1 MIGVYV
7 FFFFL
12 VIRFSV
18 TLFNFIS
25 RPFLFK
31 SALKHKELVSILIPA
46 RNEERNMAK
55 LLTSLAQEDYPNLE
69 ILVLDDGSTDATAA
83 ICASFAAKDIQFKV
97 LTGQALPEGWLG
109 KNYACHQLAKEA
121 KGTYWVFLDA
131 DTWVQPG
138 FIAALI
144 HRMKIR
150 RLDLLS
156 IFPTQEMRT
165 FGEHLFVPL
174 INYVLLNLLPLR
186 LVQLSKN
193 LLFSAANGQCMAFD
207 AASYRQNKWHEHV
220 KANVVEDIEIMRA
233 VKFWGGD
240 GEVLLDRG
248 FISSR
253 MYCGFSE
260 ALEGFSKNVLLGF
273 GNSIFVIS
281 VYLFLLVVAPLL
293 LIFFVD
299 IRLSL
304 FALSLILLSR
314 VMIALLSGQSLW
326 KSIVLHPLQLLSFV
340 LLAFVAAQKKLT
352 RSSTWKGR
360 NVA

>member
-7 FFFFL
+7 VFFFL

-31 SALKHKELVSILIPA
+31 STQNHQELVSVLIPA
-46 RNEERNMAK
+46 RNEERNIAK
-55 LLTSLAQEDYPNLE
+55 LLTSLAQEEYPNLE

-83 ICASFAAKDIQFKV
+83 ICASFSTKDNRIKV
-97 LTGQALPEGWLG
+97 LTGQALAEGWLG

-121 KGTYWVFLDA
+121 KGSYLVFLDA

-138 FIAALI
+138 FLAAVI
-144 HRMKIR
+144 HRMKTR

-165 FGEHLFVPL
+165 FGEQLLVPL
-174 INYVLLNLLPLR
+174 INFVLLNLLPLR

-193 LLFSAANGQCMAFD
+193 LLFSAANGQCMVFD
-207 AASYRQNKWHEHV
+207 AASYRQNQWHEQV

-233 VKFWGGD
+233 VKVWGGD

-253 MYCGFSE
+253 MYSGFSE
-260 ALEGFSKNVLLGF
+260 ALEGFSKNVLVGF
-273 GNSIFVIS
+273 GNSIFVMG

-314 VMIALLSGQSLW
+314 VMIALLSRQSLW
-326 KSIVLHPLQLLSFV
+326 KSIVLHPLQMLSFV
-340 LLAFVAAQKKLT
+340 LLASVAAQKKLT
-352 RSSTWKGR
+352 RSNTWKGR
-360 NVA
+360 NVS

>member
-7 FFFFL
+7 VFFFL

-31 SALKHKELVSILIPA
+31 STQHHQELVSVLIPA
-46 RNEERNMAK
+46 RNEERNIAK
-55 LLTSLAQEDYPNLE
+55 LLTSLAQEEYPNLE

-83 ICASFAAKDIQFKV
+83 ICASFAAKDNRIKV
-97 LTGQALPEGWLG
+97 LTGQALAEGWLG

-121 KGTYWVFLDA
+121 KGSYLVFLDA

-138 FIAALI
+138 FFAAVI
-144 HRMKIR
+144 HRMKTR

-156 IFPTQEMRT
+156 IFPRQEMRT
-165 FGEHLFVPL
+165 FGEQLLVPL
-174 INYVLLNLLPLR
+174 INFVLLNLLPLR

-193 LLFSAANGQCMAFD
+193 LLFSAANGQCMVFD
-207 AASYRQNKWHEHV
+207 AASYRQNKWHEQV

-233 VKFWGGD
+233 VKVWGGD

-253 MYCGFSE
+253 MYSGFSE
-260 ALEGFSKNVLLGF
+260 ALEGFSKNVLVGF
-273 GNSIFVIS
+273 GNSIFVMS

-314 VMIALLSGQSLW
+314 VMIALLSRQSLW
-326 KSIVLHPLQLLSFV
+326 KSIVLHPLQMLSFV
-340 LLAFVAAQKKLT
+340 LLASVAAQKKLT
-352 RSSTWKGR
+352 RSNTWKGR
-360 NVA
+360 NVS

>member
-7 FFFFL
+7 VFFFL

-31 SALKHKELVSILIPA
+31 STQNHQELVSVLIPA
-46 RNEERNMAK
+46 RNEERNISK
-55 LLTSLAQEDYPNLE
+55 LLTSLAQEEYPNLE

-83 ICASFAAKDIQFKV
+83 ICASFSTKDNRIKV
-97 LTGQALPEGWLG
+97 LTGQALAEGWLG

-121 KGTYWVFLDA
+121 KGSYLVFLDA

-138 FIAALI
+138 FLAAVI
-144 HRMKIR
+144 HRMKTR

-165 FGEHLFVPL
+165 FGEQLLVPL
-174 INYVLLNLLPLR
+174 INFVLLNLLPLR
-186 LVQLSKN
+186 LVKLSKN
-193 LLFSAANGQCMAFD
+193 LLFSAANGQCMVFD
-207 AASYRQNKWHEHV
+207 AASYRQNQWHEQV

-233 VKFWGGD
+233 VKVWGGD

-253 MYCGFSE
+253 MYSGFAE
-260 ALEGFSKNVLLGF
+260 ALEGFSKNVLVGF
-273 GNSIFVIS
+273 GNSIFVMS
-281 VYLFLLVVAPLL
+281 MYLFLLVVAPLL

-299 IRLSL
+299 IRLCL
-304 FALSLILLSR
+304 FALSLIVLSR
-314 VMIALLSGQSLW
+314 VMIALLSRQSLW
-326 KSIVLHPLQLLSFV
+326 KSIVFHPLQMLSFV

-360 NVA
+360 NVS

>member
-7 FFFFL
+7 VFFFL

-31 SALKHKELVSILIPA
+31 STQPHQELVSVLIPA

-55 LLTSLAQEDYPNLE
+55 LLTSLAEEDYPNLE

-83 ICASFAAKDIQFKV
+83 ICASFAAKDNRIIV
-97 LTGQALPEGWLG
+97 HTGQPLAEGWLG

-121 KGTYWVFLDA
+121 KGSYLVFLDA

-138 FIAALI
+138 FFAAVI
-144 HRMKIR
+144 HRMKTH

-156 IFPTQEMRT
+156 IFPTQEMHT
-165 FGEHLFVPL
+165 FGEKLLVPL
-174 INYVLLNLLPLR
+174 INFVLLNLLPLR

-193 LLFSAANGQCMAFD
+193 LLFSAANGQCMVFD
-207 AASYRQNKWHEHV
+207 AASYHQNKWHEHV

-233 VKFWGGD
+233 VKVWGGD

-253 MYCGFSE
+253 MYSGFSE
-260 ALEGFSKNVLLGF
+260 ALEGFSKNVLIGF
-273 GNSIFVIS
+273 GNSIFVIT
-281 VYLFLLVVAPLL
+281 VYLFLLVVAPFL
-293 LIFFVD
+293 LIFFID

-326 KSIVLHPLQLLSFV
+326 KSIVLHPLQMLSFV
-340 LLAFVAAQKKLT
+340 LLASVAAQKKLT

-360 NVA
+360 NVS

>member
-7 FFFFL
+7 VFFFL

-31 SALKHKELVSILIPA
+31 STQHHQELVSVLIPA
-46 RNEERNMAK
+46 RNEEWNIAK
-55 LLTSLAQEDYPNLE
+55 LLTSLAQDEYPNLE

-83 ICASFAAKDIQFKV
+83 ICASFATKDNRIKV
-97 LTGQALPEGWLG
+97 LTGQDLAEGWLG

-121 KGTYWVFLDA
+121 KGSYLVFLDA

-138 FIAALI
+138 FLAAVI
-144 HRMKIR
+144 HRMKTR

-165 FGEHLFVPL
+165 FGEQLLVPL
-174 INYVLLNLLPLR
+174 INFVLLNLLPLR

-193 LLFSAANGQCMAFD
+193 LLFSAANGQCMVFD
-207 AASYRQNKWHEHV
+207 AASYRQNQWHEQV

-233 VKFWGGD
+233 VKVWGGD

-253 MYCGFSE
+253 MYSGFSE
-260 ALEGFSKNVLLGF
+260 ALEGFSKNVLVGF
-273 GNSIFVIS
+273 GNSIFVMG

-314 VMIALLSGQSLW
+314 VMIALLSRQSLW
-326 KSIVLHPLQLLSFV
+326 KSIVLHPLQMLSFV
-340 LLAFVAAQKKLT
+340 LLASVAAQKKLT

-360 NVA
+360 NVS

>member
-1 MIGVYV
+1 
-7 FFFFL
+7 
-12 VIRFSV
+12 
-18 TLFNFIS
+18 
-25 RPFLFK
+25 
-31 SALKHKELVSILIPA
+31 
-46 RNEERNMAK
+46 MAK
-55 LLTSLAQEDYPNLE
+55 LLTSLVQEEYPNLE

-83 ICASFAAKDIQFKV
+83 ICTSFAAKDNRFRL
-97 LTGQALPEGWLG
+97 LTGQPLAEGWLG

-121 KGTYWVFLDA
+121 KGSYLVFLDA

-138 FIAALI
+138 FFAAVI
-144 HRMKIR
+144 HRMKTR

-156 IFPTQEMRT
+156 IFPRQEMRT
-165 FGEHLFVPL
+165 FGEQLLVPL
-174 INYVLLNLLPLR
+174 INFVLLNLLPLR

-193 LLFSAANGQCMAFD
+193 LLFSAANGQCMVFD
-207 AASYRQNKWHEHV
+207 AASYRQNQWHEQV

-233 VKFWGGD
+233 VKVWGGD

-253 MYCGFSE
+253 MYSGFSE
-260 ALEGFSKNVLLGF
+260 ALEGFSKNVLVGF
-273 GNSIFVIS
+273 GNSIFVMG

-314 VMIALLSGQSLW
+314 VMIALLSRQSLW
-326 KSIVLHPLQLLSFV
+326 KSIVLHPLQMLSFV
-340 LLAFVAAQKKLT
+340 LLASVAAQKKLT

-360 NVA
+360 NVS

>member
-7 FFFFL
+7 VFFFL

-31 SALKHKELVSILIPA
+31 STQHNQELVSVLIPA

-55 LLTSLAQEDYPNLE
+55 LLTSLVQEDYPNLE
-69 ILVLDDGSTDATAA
+69 ILVLDDGSSDATAA
-83 ICASFAAKDIQFKV
+83 ICATFVAKDIRIKV
-97 LTGQALPEGWLG
+97 FRGQPLAEGWLG
-109 KNYACHQLAKEA
+109 KNYACHQLAKKA

-144 HRMKIR
+144 HRMKTR

-156 IFPTQEMRT
+156 IFPTQEMRS
-165 FGEHLFVPL
+165 FGEQLLVPL
-174 INYVLLNLLPLR
+174 INFVLLNLLPLR

-193 LLFSAANGQCMAFD
+193 LLFSAANGQCMVFD

-233 VKFWGGD
+233 VKVWGGD

-253 MYCGFSE
+253 MYSGFSE
-260 ALEGFSKNVLLGF
+260 ALEGFSKNVLVGF
-273 GNSIFVIS
+273 GNSIFVMS
-281 VYLFLLVVAPLL
+281 VYLFMLVVAPVL

-314 VMIALLSGQSLW
+314 IMIALLSGQSLW
-326 KSIVLHPLQLLSFV
+326 RNIVLHPLQMLSFV
-340 LLAFVAAQKKLT
+340 LLAIVAAQKKLT
-352 RSSTWKGR
+352 HSNTWKGR
-360 NVA
+360 NVG